1 LTATITLN
9 AVTDTVDVIV
19 SVEVSLPV
27 VVTASYTG
35 LTTTN
40 MVASPANNATII
52 GLDSS
57 VFTVLSNKG
66 SSTVNVGLSSTGQIR
81 IYGVRADGNGN
92 TLEIS
97 IGSGY
102 TITSVSF
109 VFGTSTYSPTGTLM
123 LGASSSSLV
132 GADFSNV
139 TKTFSDLSIQSF
151 SLKNTYLNPTG
162 GYNAQII
169 ILSLSI
175 TYIQN

>member
-1 LTATITLN
+1 
-9 AVTDTVDVIV
+9 
-19 SVEVSLPV
+19 
-27 VVTASYTG
+27 
-35 LTTTN
+35 
-40 MVASPANNATII
+40 
-52 GLDSS
+52 
-57 VFTVLSNKG
+57 
-66 SSTVNVGLSSTGQIR
+66 
-81 IYGVRADGNGN
+81 
-92 TLEIS
+92 
-97 IGSGY
+97 
-102 TITSVSF
+102 
-109 VFGTSTYSPTGTLM
+109 M